1 MKKSGVV
8 LASLLIVATSTSM
21 AADYYGSSPKK
32 KTYPAP
38 TSNSQNI
45 NNRTNPYEPFARDD
59 VSAMPTNPRVS
70 QKTSKAKDID
80 FGRRAMEEEIS
91 GGTLKK

>member
-1 MKKSGVV
+1 MKKTGVV
-8 LASLLIVATSTSM
+8 LASLLILATSTSM
-21 AADYYGSSPKK
+21 AADYYNTSPKK
-32 KTYPAP
+32 KSYPPP

-45 NNRTNPYEPFARDD
+45 NNRTNSYDAFAHDD

-70 QKTSKAKDID
+70 QKVSREKDID
-80 FGRRAMEEEIS
+80 FGRRAMEEEVS